1 MEAQQNELI
10 IPPKVAD
17 DPRAWEILRVWI
29 AHRKQHVSIKPSWD
43 DYATWGIVI
52 VDIIRHLG
60 DAYQKSHGID
70 PAETTARIM
79 ALVRAE
85 FEHPTDTPTGDFVDD
100 STK

>member
-1 MEAQQNELI
+1 VI
-10 IPPKVAD
+10 D
-17 DPRAWEILRVWI
+17 DPAAWEILRVWI
-29 AHRKQHVSIKPSWD
+29 AHRKQHVSIKPFWN

-60 DAYQKSHGID
+60 DAYHKSHGID

-79 ALVRAE
+79 AAVRAE
-85 FEHPTDTPTGDFVDD
+85 FDYPTDNAKGDFVDG